1 MKAGQIIS
9 LVDEL
14 KENDINDEAKLFWLN
29 EVEGRV
35 NTEIFKRNPGEIREL
50 VSLDDELSIPM
61 PYSRMYVL
69 YLHAMIA
76 FWEGNYDAY
85 FTVISEFEKAVSDYS
100 RYLIN
105 AR

>member
-35 NTEIFKRNPGEIREL
+35 NGEILKREPCQIQEL
-50 VSLDDELSIPM
+50 VSLEDELSIPM

-76 FWEGNYDAY
+76 FWNGNYDTY
-85 FTVISEFEKAVSDYS
+85 FTIISEFEKVISEYS
-100 RYLIN
+100 RYFIRN
-105 AR
+105 R